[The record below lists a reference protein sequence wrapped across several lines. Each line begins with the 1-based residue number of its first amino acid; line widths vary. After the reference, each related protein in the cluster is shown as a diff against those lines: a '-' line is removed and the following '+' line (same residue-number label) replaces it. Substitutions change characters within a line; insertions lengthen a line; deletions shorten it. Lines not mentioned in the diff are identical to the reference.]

1 MLFTDLKKR
10 SDTSLTS
17 SLFVPPT
24 HSFIEFFFFSIFL
37 TGLRNT
43 TTIVIIGF
51 VNLQVQSR
59 PGTTVLTKHTKSY
72 PRFLPDY

>member
-24 HSFIEFFFFSIFL
+24 HSFIEFFFFDISDWPPQYDDDCDYWFCEFTSSIAARHNCSDK
-37 TGLRNT
+37 TH
-43 TTIVIIGF
+43 
-51 VNLQVQSR
+51 
-59 PGTTVLTKHTKSY
+59 KE
-72 PRFLPDY
+72 LPTFPS